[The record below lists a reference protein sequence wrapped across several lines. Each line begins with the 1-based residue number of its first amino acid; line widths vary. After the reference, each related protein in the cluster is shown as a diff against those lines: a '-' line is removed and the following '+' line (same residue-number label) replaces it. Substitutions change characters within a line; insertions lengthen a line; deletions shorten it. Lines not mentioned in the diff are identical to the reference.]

1 MIRYA
6 FLLIMA
12 VNCLTGY
19 GQTIDAVHDAGV
31 SRELAQLRK
40 QKVKDLRYDLRFS
53 IPRDKHT
60 PVTGEERIRFRL
72 DTPTE
77 IVIDFREA
85 ADKIAEVRVNG
96 KTASYIFRNEHII
109 LPAALTQAG
118 ENAISVRFTAGDQS
132 LNRNDD
138 YLYSLSVPDRARTI
152 FPCFDQPNL
161 KAVFALTLEL
171 PAEWVGVSNTR
182 VII

>member
-60 PVTGEERIRFRL
+60 PVTGEGLIRFRL
-72 DTPTE
+72 DAPTE

-85 ADKIAEVRVNG
+85 EEKIAG
-96 KTASYIFRNEHII
+96 
-109 LPAALTQAG
+109 
-118 ENAISVRFTAGDQS
+118 
-132 LNRNDD
+132 
-138 YLYSLSVPDRARTI
+138 
-152 FPCFDQPNL
+152 
-161 KAVFALTLEL
+161 
-171 PAEWVGVSNTR
+171 
-182 VII
+182 